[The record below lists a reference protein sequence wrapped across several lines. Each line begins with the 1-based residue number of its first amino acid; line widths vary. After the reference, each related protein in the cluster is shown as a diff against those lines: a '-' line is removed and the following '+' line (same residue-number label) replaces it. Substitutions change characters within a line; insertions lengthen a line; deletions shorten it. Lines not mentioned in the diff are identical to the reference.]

1 MKLLIMW
8 GLNMILKKMEEQEAD
23 VMLPEMRKASWLI
36 RQKKTNGPNVVP
48 TILVEHII

>member
-1 MKLLIMW
+1 MIQWLRKNK
-8 GLNMILKKMEEQEAD
+8 NMCQKMEEQEAD